1 MAITNLKELVQALN
15 TDAVGITQNQ
25 AVSTN
30 AGSLRVNPLAQNLTN
45 IDRITSTVPTAAQPL
60 ITVID
65 SASSAVRTV
74 EDGQSVVLITGPQ
87 GLTGPPGAPG
97 TLGADGRNGV
107 GIENIAVSAGGDLLV
122 ELDNGTIVD
131 AGTVNLSLSIGS
143 ITQGNPVSAS
153 ITGAGLSTELNI
165 VLPNA
170 TALGLGNVT
179 NESKAT
185 MFSNPTFTGTVSG
198 VAAAM
203 VGLGAVTNES
213 KLTMFASPAF
223 TGIPTAPTATA
234 GTNTTQLATTQYVR
248 TEVANL
254 VNSAPGALD
263 TLDELAAALG
273 DDASFATTV
282 TTSIGLRA
290 PLESPAFTGTVTGIT
305 KTMIGLGNV
314 TNESKATMFT
324 SPTFTGTVTGAVP
337 SGVIVMWSGTI
348 ATIPSGWLLCNGA
361 NGTPD
366 LRNRFI
372 IGAHS
377 DDSGTAKTTVT
388 GTSTQTGGSKDAIV
402 VSHTHTATVTDPGH
416 NHLTGNPDTTGGSYF
431 GVAGATGGNA
441 GNRDALIGGLVNS
454 NTYVTNTKTTG
465 VTVANSTEGS
475 SGTNANLPPY
485 YALAFIMK
493 S

>member
-1 MAITNLKELVQALN
+1 MAITNLKELIQALN
-15 TDAVGITQNQ
+15 SPTSARAPVTGAN
-25 AVSTN
+25 N
-30 AGSLRVNPLAQNLTN
+30 LRLSPLSQNLTN
-45 IDRITSTVPTAAQPL
+45 IDRITSTVPAAAQPL

-107 GIENIAVSAGGDLLV
+107 GISSIAVSAGGNLLV
-122 ELDNGTIVD
+122 ELDNGTTVD
-131 AGTVNLSLSIGS
+131 AGLVNLALSIGS
-143 ITQGNPVSAS
+143 VTQGSTVGAS
-153 ITGAGLSTELNI
+153 ITGAGLSTELNL
-165 VLPNA
+165 VLPNT

-198 VAAAM
+198 VTAAH

-223 TGIPTAPTATA
+223 TGIPIAPTATA

-273 DDASFATTV
+273 DDASFASTV
-282 TTSIGLRA
+282 TTSIGLKA
-290 PLESPAFTGTVTGIT
+290 PIESPAFTGTVTGIT

-314 TNESKATMFT
+314 VNETKATAFT
-324 SPTFTGTVTGAVP
+324 SPAFTGTPIAPTAA
-337 SGVIVMWSGTI
+337 TTTNTTQI
-348 ATIPSGWLLCNGA
+348 ATTAFVQQEITSGA
-361 NGTPD
+361 AAPYAT
-366 LRNRFI
+366 
-372 IGAHS
+372 S
-377 DDSGTAKTTVT
+377 TAKGVVRISVVGTTLNIFT
-388 GTSTQTGGSKDAIV
+388 
-402 VSHTHTATVTDPGH
+402 TA
-416 NHLTGNPDTTGGSYF
+416 
-431 GVAGATGGNA
+431 
-441 GNRDALIGGLVNS
+441 
-454 NTYVTNTKTTG
+454 
-465 VTVANSTEGS
+465 
-475 SGTNANLPPY
+475 
-485 YALAFIMK
+485 
-493 S
+493 

>member
-15 TDAVGITQNQ
+15 SPTAARTPVTGAN
-25 AVSTN
+25 
-30 AGSLRVNPLAQNLTN
+30 SLRLSPLSQNLTN

-97 TLGADGRNGV
+97 TLGADGRNGIDGV
-107 GIENIAVSAGGDLLV
+107 GIENIAVDAEGNLLV

-131 AGTVNLSLSIGS
+131 AGAVNLSLSIGS

-153 ITGAGLSTELNI
+153 ITGAGLETELNI
-165 VLPNA
+165 VLPN
-170 TALGLGNVT
+170 TEALGLGNVT

-185 MFSNPTFTGTVSG
+185 MFNNPTFTGTVSG
-198 VAAAM
+198 VTAAH
-203 VGLGAVTNES
+203 VGLGSVTNES
-213 KLTMFASPAF
+213 KATMFVSPAF

-263 TLDELAAALG
+263 TLDELAQALG

-282 TTSIGLRA
+282 TTSIGLKA
-290 PLESPAFTGTVTGIT
+290 PLDSPAFTGTVTGIT

-314 TNESKATMFT
+314 LNETKATAFT
-324 SPTFTGTVTGAVP
+324 SPTFTGTVTAPTVLLAPAGFSITQVDTKLLFRYN
-337 SGVIVMWSGTI
+337 GVTI
-348 ATIPSGWLLCNGA
+348 ASIDSTGNIISAA
-361 NGTPD
+361 NVTGFGTP
-366 LRNRFI
+366 
-372 IGAHS
+372 
-377 DDSGTAKTTVT
+377 
-388 GTSTQTGGSKDAIV
+388 
-402 VSHTHTATVTDPGH
+402 
-416 NHLTGNPDTTGGSYF
+416 
-431 GVAGATGGNA
+431 
-441 GNRDALIGGLVNS
+441 
-454 NTYVTNTKTTG
+454 
-465 VTVANSTEGS
+465 
-475 SGTNANLPPY
+475 
-485 YALAFIMK
+485 
-493 S
+493 